1 MSLNTNYNIN
11 IEVESRFIE
20 EQSEPSEDRFV
31 FAYTITIHNSGA
43 IAAKLISRHWVIT
56 DAHGKVHEVRGLG
69 VVGEQPHLKP
79 GESFQYTSGTILETP
94 VGSMSGS
101 YTMLADDKCEFDTP
115 IPTFTLSKPHA
126 LH

>member
-1 MSLNTNYNIN
+1 MNLDTTYKIDIN
-11 IEVESRFIE
+11 VESSFID

-31 FAYTITIHNSGA
+31 FAYTITIHNVGNV
-43 IAAKLISRHWVIT
+43 AAKLISRHWVIT

-69 VVGEQPHLKP
+69 VVGEQPHLNP
-79 GESFQYTSGTILETP
+79 GERFQYTSGTILETP

-101 YTMLADDKCEFDTP
+101 YTMLADDQNEFDTH
-115 IPTFTLSKPHA
+115 IPTFTLSKPNS